1 VSRLQ
6 VAAEKGVRA
15 QTLMDDPL
23 FQEALAAVRDR
34 HRRTWERSAPED
46 REIREQAY
54 QALAAVSEL
63 ERELRIV
70 LGSGRLAANQLER
83 EG

>member
-15 QTLMDDPL
+15 QELLDHPE
-23 FQEALAAVRDR
+23 FRGALAAVRER
-34 HRRTWERSAPED
+34 YHKIWEQSAPED
-46 REIREQAY
+46 RETREQAY

-70 LGSGRLAANQLER
+70 LGSGRLAANQLEK

>member
-1 VSRLQ
+1 MSRLQ

-15 QTLMDDPL
+15 QELLDNPE
-23 FQEALAAVRDR
+23 FRGALAAVRER
-34 HRRTWERSAPED
+34 YHKIWEQSAPED
-46 REIREQAY
+46 RETREQAY

-70 LGSGRLAANQLER
+70 LGSGRLAANQLEK